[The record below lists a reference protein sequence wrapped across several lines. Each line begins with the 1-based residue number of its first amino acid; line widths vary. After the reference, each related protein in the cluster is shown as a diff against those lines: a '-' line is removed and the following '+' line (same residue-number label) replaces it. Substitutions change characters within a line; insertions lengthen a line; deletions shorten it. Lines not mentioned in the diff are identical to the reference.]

1 MENTIILKKY
11 VAMKL
16 KSFIK
21 YSWAVAIVLLASSC
35 TDFLDKTPNDDM
47 TIAETFAERNYA
59 ERFLSSCYF
68 NLTEEDLFCDDNPG
82 RNPFVSASDEMELV
96 WSFPFCQKMND
107 GSWNADNQ
115 MTSIWN
121 FAYEGCRKVNIFL
134 ANIPNTPMDE
144 ALKQRWIAEATFLR
158 AFFTFQL
165 LRTYG
170 PIPIANRLYSM
181 EENYTQIKRDTYEAC
196 VKFVVDECDKA
207 AAILPMRQTKN
218 MYGHVTASAALALK
232 SRILLYAASPLFNG
246 NPDYADLKDK
256 DGVHLFPTA
265 YDKEKWKVAA
275 DAAKYCID
283 EVEKNGTYK
292 LYREYDDPAV
302 NYQNIFLDRWNDE
315 VLFARNLG
323 VRFRTEQC
331 TTPNGMGG
339 YSGFCPTQ
347 EHVDAYEMS
356 DGTAPILGYN
366 ADGTPIINPA
376 ARYREDGFSTED
388 HPKGYYVAGTSNMYV
403 DREPRFYASINYN
416 GAVWRGRRIEFFH
429 RGQDGLGRSTVDYAV
444 TGYLMKK
451 SSSPDANLV
460 EGRAYTTTWIYFRL
474 AEQYLNYAEA
484 LNEYSG
490 PVDDVYKYVNA
501 IRNRAGLPD
510 LPKNL
515 NQDQM
520 REKIRHE
527 RRIELAF
534 ETHRYF
540 DCHRWKIAE
549 QTDNKEIHGM
559 NIYAGTSFTDPE
571 FFKRIVVEKRVFE
584 KKHYLFPILQKEI
597 DKNPSL
603 VQNPFWEQ

>member
-1 MENTIILKKY
+1 MNFRFCLKY
-11 VAMKL
+11 GLFLSVL
-16 KSFIK
+16 FIF
-21 YSWAVAIVLLASSC
+21 SSC
-35 TDFLDKTPNDDM
+35 ADFLDKRPDDDM
-47 TIAETFAERNYA
+47 TLEEVFAERNYA

-96 WSFPFCQKMND
+96 WGFPFCQKMNN
-107 GSWNADNQ
+107 GSWNASNQ

-134 ANIPNTPMDE
+134 TNIPSTPMDE
-144 ALKQRWIAEATFLR
+144 NVKQQWIGEATFLR

-170 PIPIANRLYSM
+170 PIPLANRLFTM
-181 EENYTQIKRDTYEAC
+181 DEDYTKVKRDPYETC

-207 AAILPMRQTKN
+207 VALLPMRQTKN
-218 MYGHVTASAALALK
+218 MYGHATAAAALALK
-232 SRILLYAASPLFNG
+232 ARVLLYAASPLFNG
-246 NPDYADLKDK
+246 NPDYVNVKNL
-256 DGVHLFPTA
+256 DGVNLFSTT
-265 YDKEKWKVAA
+265 YDPEKWRLAYE
-275 DAAKYCID
+275 AAKDCID
-283 EVEKNGTYK
+283 KTEAAGYK
-292 LYREYDDPAV
+292 LYKLYDDPAK
-302 NYQNIFLDRWNDE
+302 NYQYIFLDRWNDE

-331 TTPNGMGG
+331 MTPNGMGG

-347 EHVDAYEMS
+347 EHVDAYEMK
-356 DGTAPILGYN
+356 DGKAPILGYN
-366 ADGTPIINPA
+366 TDGSPIINSESG
-376 ARYREDGFSTED
+376 YREDGFAEKDSPE
-388 HPKGYYVAGTSNMYV
+388 GYYLAGTSNMYV
-403 DREPRFYASINYN
+403 NREPRFYASINFN
-416 GAVWRGRRIEFFH
+416 GSMWRGRRIEFFH
-429 RGQDGLGRSTVDYAV
+429 DGQDGLGRSTVDYAI

-451 SSSPDANLV
+451 TSSPDANLI
-460 EGRAYTTTWIYFRL
+460 ENRAYTTTWIYFRL
-474 AEQYLNYAEA
+474 AELYLNYAEA

-490 PVDDVYKYVNA
+490 PVEDVYRYVNA

-515 NQDQM
+515 SKEEM
-520 REKIRHE
+520 REKIWHE

-549 QTDNKEIHGM
+549 ETDNKEIHGM
-559 NIYAGTSFTDPE
+559 NIHAGTSFTDPA
-571 FFKRIVVEKRVFE
+571 FYKRIPVEKRVFE
-584 KKHYLFPILQKEI
+584 KKHYLFPMLQSEI

-603 VQNPFWEQ
+603 VQNPFWEEEGN